1 MTPTPDQ
8 DNDQEPDRQSRQLF
22 TGWLLGPKRF
32 IIVVIGFFLILFAET
47 WWTWQELAAKAQCEA
62 LTQDFLCWAPLFPQA
77 LVQGFVTAGFCLIS
91 LWFINYAIPEV
102 WKMIS
107 EMFKQQRYDLGH
119 RRGLEQGIELGR
131 EQGHEQGLEQ
141 GLTQGRQ
148 EGRQEGILE
157 GRRETAAQLKAWE
170 DWNLRRETAQANGE
184 PFTEPPPT
192 LDRTANGHQ

>member
-8 DNDQEPDRQSRQLF
+8 DTGQDNDRQSRQLF

-77 LVQGFVTAGFCLIS
+77 LVREFVTAGFCLIS

-107 EMFKQQRYDLGH
+107 EMFKQQRYEQ
-119 RRGLEQGIELGR
+119 GLAQGIELGR
-131 EQGHEQGLEQ
+131 EQGLELGLERGREQGLE
-141 GLTQGRQ
+141 
-148 EGRQEGILE
+148 E
-157 GRRETAAQLKAWE
+157 GRREDRQGAAAVQKAWE
-170 DWNLRRETAQANGE
+170 GWNGRRETAQANGQ

-192 LDRTANGHQ
+192 LDAIQNGRRS

>member
-1 MTPTPDQ
+1 MTPNPDPDNEQ
-8 DNDQEPDRQSRQLF
+8 DNDPDRQSRQLF

-32 IIVVIGFFLILFAET
+32 IIVVLGFFLILFAET

-77 LVQGFVTAGFCLIS
+77 LVRGFVTAGFCLIS

-107 EMFKQQRYDLGH
+107 EMFKQQRF
-119 RRGLEQGIELGR
+119 EA
-131 EQGHEQGLEQ
+131 
-141 GLTQGRQ
+141 GRQ
-148 EGRQEGILE
+148 Q
-157 GRRETAAQLKAWE
+157 GRREVRQEARQEIAARLKAWE
-170 DWNLRRETAQANGE
+170 DWNRRRETAQANGE

-192 LDRTANGHQ
+192 LNPTPNGHQ

>member
-1 MTPTPDQ
+1 MTPNPDPDQ
-8 DNDQEPDRQSRQLF
+8 DQEPDRKSRQLF

-32 IIVVIGFFLILFAET
+32 IIVVLGFFLILIAET

-62 LTQDFLCWAPLFPQA
+62 LTQDFLCWAPLFPRA

-107 EMFKQQRYDLGH
+107 EMFKQQRF
-119 RRGLEQGIELGR
+119 EA
-131 EQGHEQGLEQ
+131 
-141 GLTQGRQ
+141 GRQ
-148 EGRQEGILE
+148 TQ
-157 GRRETAAQLKAWE
+157 QKAWE
-170 DWNLRRETAQANGE
+170 DWNRRRETAQANGQ

-192 LDRTANGHQ
+192 LDLTRNGR

>member
-1 MTPTPDQ
+1 MTPTPDPDHEQ
-8 DNDQEPDRQSRQLF
+8 DNDPDRQSRQLF

-32 IIVVIGFFLILFAET
+32 IIVVIGFFLILIAET
-47 WWTWQELAAKAQCEA
+47 WWTWQELAAKAQCQS
-62 LTQDFLCWAPLFPQA
+62 LTQDFLCWARLFPQA

-107 EMFKQQRYDLGH
+107 EMFKQQRFEQ
-119 RRGLEQGIELGR
+119 GLAQGIELGR
-131 EQGHEQGLEQ
+131 EQ

-157 GRRETAAQLKAWE
+157 GRQETAAQLKAWE
-170 DWNLRRETAQANGE
+170 DWNRRRETAQANGE

>member
-1 MTPTPDQ
+1 MPPTPDPDNEQ

-32 IIVVIGFFLILFAET
+32 IIVVIGFFLILIAET
-47 WWTWQELAAKAQCEA
+47 WWTWQELAAKAQCQP

-102 WKMIS
+102 QKMIS

-119 RRGLEQGIELGR
+119 RRGIEQGIEQGLELGLER
-131 EQGHEQGLEQ
+131 GLEQGLEQ
-141 GLTQGRQ
+141 GLTQGR
-148 EGRQEGILE
+148 
-157 GRRETAAQLKAWE
+157 RETAAQQKAWE
-170 DWNLRRETAQANGE
+170 DWNRRRETAQANGE

-192 LDRTANGHQ
+192 LDLTPNGHHS

>member
-1 MTPTPDQ
+1 MTPTPDP

-32 IIVVIGFFLILFAET
+32 IIVVIGFFLILIAET

-119 RRGLEQGIELGR
+119 RRGR
-131 EQGHEQGLEQ
+131 EQGH
-141 GLTQGRQ
+141 Q
-148 EGRQEGILE
+148 EGRQ
-157 GRRETAAQLKAWE
+157 TQQKAWE
-170 DWNLRRETAQANGE
+170 GWNRRRETAQANGE

-192 LDRTANGHQ
+192 LDLTANGHQ

>member
-1 MTPTPDQ
+1 MTPTPDP

-32 IIVVIGFFLILFAET
+32 IIVVIGFFLILIAET

-77 LVQGFVTAGFCLIS
+77 LVRGFVTAGFCLIS
-91 LWFINYAIPEV
+91 LWFINYAILEV

-107 EMFKQQRYDLGH
+107 EMFKQQRFEQGIA
-119 RRGLEQGIELGR
+119 QGIELGITKGA
-131 EQGHEQGLEQ
+131 Q
-141 GLTQGRQ
+141 TQQ
-148 EGRQEGILE
+148 
-157 GRRETAAQLKAWE
+157 KAWE
-170 DWNLRRETAQANGE
+170 DWNRRRETAQANGE

-192 LDRTANGHQ
+192 LDLTPNGHQ